1 MGLKV
6 ARASGDDTL
15 GLVRRPGDDGGGGGP
30 GGGAHVRKK
39 NQVLTEWA
47 DKPKP
52 PGLEGVHFK
61 RTATWKAH
69 RFWLKAPGDATAEI
83 WESFTPQDVIFDH
96 FTAR

>member
-1 MGLKV
+1 MIRSDSSV
-6 ARASGDDTL
+6 ALAMTKRLSSPHPSLNFLAAE
-15 GLVRRPGDDGGGGGP
+15 LVLRLE
-30 GGGAHVRKK
+30 K

-47 DKPKP
+47 DNP

-69 RFWLKAPGDATAEI
+69 RFWLKAPGDATAES